1 MSNKIEIPT
10 EYLGHKRDQYLT
22 NEDACMLTA
31 CLWAKRSKDPSTQV
45 GACFVNHKG
54 RIISVGYNGTP
65 NGWNDDEFPWDKGS
79 DLPPE
84 YTKYPYVIHAEKN
97 GIYNYDGSS
106 TDFIGSTLYVTL
118 FPCSDCAKALV
129 QRGIKKVI
137 YLSDKYNNTS
147 DNLIAKKILDTC
159 GVEYIEYDK
168 LNENN
173 LHSLSLYT
181 SDDLNNRCKLV
192 KKYVPK
198 EERKNE
204 E

>member
-10 EYLGHKRDQYLT
+10 EYLGNKRDQYLT

-106 TDFIGSTLYVTL
+106 TDFIGSAIL
-118 FPCSDCAKALV
+118 
-129 QRGIKKVI
+129 
-137 YLSDKYNNTS
+137 TS
-147 DNLIAKKILDTC
+147 GSI
-159 GVEYIEYDK
+159 
-168 LNENN
+168 
-173 LHSLSLYT
+173 S
-181 SDDLNNRCKLV
+181 
-192 KKYVPK
+192 
-198 EERKNE
+198 
-204 E
+204 